1 VTTGSVARAAIRS
14 TVAGRWKTA
23 LWAAAIVAAG
33 LMVATHLPLAVNG
46 LLLGCVYALGAIGMT
61 LIFGNLGFANIA
73 HGDYMTFGAYTAL
86 WIQTSVLPGAARG
99 HGSVGPF
106 TFNYSLLGALPA
118 AAALTAVFAV
128 AIDRLVYRR
137 LRRRG
142 AATAV
147 MALASLGVAIAVRG
161 AVQIVWGTEPQQ
173 YPRVSKAFFMLPGDI
188 RVPPDM
194 LFVAAAA
201 LAIAA
206 AVYYLLARTRLGKA
220 MRATADNETLA
231 KVSGID
237 TEMVT
242 IWTWLIGAAL
252 AATAGVFLA
261 LGQAQL
267 LPNLGWK
274 VLIPIFAA
282 VILGGIGSPR
292 GALAG
297 ALVIAVAGEVST
309 AWLNPAYKPAVSFA
323 VLVVVLLV
331 RPRGIFGGRS

>member
-1 VTTGSVARAAIRS
+1 MTTASLAHALARSA
-14 TVAGRWKTA
+14 VAGRWKTA
-23 LWAAAIVAAG
+23 LWAAVIVLAGWAI
-33 LMVATHLPLAVNG
+33 ATHLPLAVNG
-46 LLLGCVYALGAIGMT
+46 LLIGCIYALGAIGMT

-73 HGDYMTFGAYTAL
+73 HGDYMTLGAYIAL
-86 WIQTSVLPGAARG
+86 FIQAHVLPGAGRG

-106 TFNYSLLGALPA
+106 TFNYSLFGAIPA
-118 AAALTAVFAV
+118 ALAVTAALAIAVDT
-128 AIDRLVYRR
+128 IVYKR

-161 AVQIVWGTEPQQ
+161 VVQMVWGTQPQQ
-173 YPRVSKAFFMLPGDI
+173 YPRVSAPFFQLAGGI
-188 RVPPDM
+188 RIPPDM
-194 LFVAAAA
+194 LFAAAAA
-201 LAIAA
+201 LAVAMG
-206 AVYYLLARTRLGKA
+206 VYYLLVGTKLGKA
-220 MRATADNETLA
+220 MRATADNQALA

-242 IWTWLIGAAL
+242 VWTWVIGAAL
-252 AATAGVFLA
+252 AAIAGIFLA
-261 LGQAQL
+261 LTQAQL

-292 GALAG
+292 GTLIG

-309 AWLNPAYKPAVSFA
+309 AWMSPAYKPAVSFA
-323 VLVVVLLV
+323 VLLAVLLV
-331 RPRGIFGGRS
+331 KPRGIFGGRG

>member
-1 VTTGSVARAAIRS
+1 VTTGSAAQAVVRS
-14 TVAGRWKTA
+14 AVVHRWKTV
-23 LWAAAIVAAG
+23 LWAAAIVVAG
-33 LMVATHLPLAVNG
+33 WAIATHLPLAVNG
-46 LLLGCVYALGAIGMT
+46 LLLGSIYALGAIGMT

-73 HGDYMTFGAYTAL
+73 HGDYMTFGAYVAL
-86 WIQTSVLPGAARG
+86 FVQAHVLPGSERG

-106 TFNYSLLGALPA
+106 TFNYSLFAALPA
-118 AAALTAVFAV
+118 AAAVTAAC
-128 AIDRLVYRR
+128 AIGIDRLLYRR

-147 MALASLGVAIAVRG
+147 MALASLGVAIGIRG
-161 AVQIVWGTEPQQ
+161 IVQMVWGTQPQQ
-173 YPRVSKAFFMLPGDI
+173 YPRVSKVFFLLPGDI
-188 RVPPDM
+188 RIPPDM

-201 LAIAA
+201 LAITVL
-206 AVYYLLARTRLGKA
+206 VYYLLASTKLGKA
-220 MRATADNETLA
+220 MRATADNQMLA
-231 KVSGID
+231 RVSGID

-242 IWTWLIGAAL
+242 VWTWVIGASL
-252 AATAGVFLA
+252 AAAAGVFLA

-282 VILGGIGSPR
+282 VVLGGIGSPR

-297 ALVIAVAGEVST
+297 ALVIALAGEIST
-309 AWLNPAYKPAVSFA
+309 AWLSPAYKPAVSFA